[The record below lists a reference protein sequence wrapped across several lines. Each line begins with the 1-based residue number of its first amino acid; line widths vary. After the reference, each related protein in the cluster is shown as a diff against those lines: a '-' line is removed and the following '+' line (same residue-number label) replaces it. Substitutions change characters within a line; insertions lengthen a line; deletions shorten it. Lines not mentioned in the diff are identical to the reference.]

1 MNTNFKFLIT
11 ARFIK
16 EQMNSLGDSVAT
28 VKYSGWGVNRVL
40 LKEKQLI
47 TQLEGVDIFIS
58 EYETISRKVIQ
69 SAESLKLIACCRNE
83 PLASIDI
90 DAANERGIPV
100 IYPPGRNAV
109 SVAEYAFGLMLSL
122 SRNIHEVYHLI
133 KYTTELTR
141 VRYKEQ
147 TRGNM
152 GVPSEW
158 SFDASAPMNRFA
170 GPELAGKTLGI
181 VGIGAIGS
189 EIAKRACAF
198 NMRVIAH
205 DPYVTDSHIEKY
217 GAKRKPL
224 EELMKES
231 DYVVIAA
238 RVRDDNKGLISRSLF
253 EKMKQ
258 TAFFINIA
266 RAHLVDY
273 NDLYAVLENRS
284 IAGAALDVYPSEPIP
299 EDYPFIGLGNVILS
313 PHLAGSTTDVEKY
326 HSKMIVDDITLL
338 LQGKKPS
345 NLFNP
350 ESWEKSYFYQIQ
362 KNL

>member
-1 MNTNFKFLIT
+1 MNTNFKVLIT

-16 EQMNSLGDSVAT
+16 EQMDTLQDSIAS
-28 VKYSGWGVNRVL
+28 VKYSGWGVNREL
-40 LKEKQLI
+40 LREQELI
-47 TQLEGVDIFIS
+47 AELEGVDIFIS

-69 SAESLKLIACCRNE
+69 SSENLKIIACCRNE

-90 DAANERGIPV
+90 DAASERGIPV

-133 KYTTELTR
+133 RYTTELTR
-141 VRYKEQ
+141 VSYKEQ

-189 EIAKRACAF
+189 EIAKRANAF

-205 DPYVTDSHIEKY
+205 DPYVSDAHFEKY
-217 GAKRKPL
+217 GAVRIPL

-231 DYVVIAA
+231 DYAVISA
-238 RVRDDNKGLISRSLF
+238 RVRDDNKGLISGSLF
-253 EKMKQ
+253 DKMKP
-258 TAFFINIA
+258 TAFFVNIA

-273 NDLYAVLENRS
+273 DALYEVLRNKS
-284 IAGAALDVYPSEPIP
+284 IAGAALDVYPAEPIP
-299 EDYPFIGLGNVILS
+299 EDYPFIRLDNVILS

-326 HSKMIVDDITLL
+326 HSKMIVDDISLL
-338 LQGKKPS
+338 IRGIKPI

-362 KNL
+362 INL